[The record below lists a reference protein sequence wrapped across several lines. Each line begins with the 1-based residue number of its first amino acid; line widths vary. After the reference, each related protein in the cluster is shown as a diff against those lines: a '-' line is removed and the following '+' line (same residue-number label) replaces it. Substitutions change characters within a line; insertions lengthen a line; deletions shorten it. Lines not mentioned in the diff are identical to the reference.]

1 MKLPTK
7 KICIRNIINDI
18 RYPIFTIISSLSSRW
33 LMIIMIYVI
42 SSSARLVHCYRPYRY
57 TVSYPNNF
65 YQNDKP
71 CELPL
76 IRLYSLFMISN
87 LLYQTTWERG
97 FFEIAN
103 DCIFFSGDVL
113 RNIWTPWITRCPVS
127 CEMRSFQMASYCH
140 LSKLRTNLFIPSHHL
155 FKLVTNVFIPSCV
168 SRVPELFIWTRKSS
182 PSTTP
187 LPVTPPPLI
196 SIGMAPVCR

>member
-42 SSSARLVHCYRPYRY
+42 SSPARLVHCYRPYRY
-57 TVSYPNNF
+57 TVSYPTNF

-76 IRLYSLFMISN
+76 IRLYSLFMIFN
-87 LLYQTTWERG
+87 LLYQTT
-97 FFEIAN
+97 
-103 DCIFFSGDVL
+103 
-113 RNIWTPWITRCPVS
+113 
-127 CEMRSFQMASYCH
+127 
-140 LSKLRTNLFIPSHHL
+140 
-155 FKLVTNVFIPSCV
+155 
-168 SRVPELFIWTRKSS
+168 
-182 PSTTP
+182 
-187 LPVTPPPLI
+187 
-196 SIGMAPVCR
+196 

>member
-1 MKLPTK
+1 MKIIYNEITYQK

-18 RYPIFTIISSLSSRW
+18 QYPIFTIISSLSSRW

-57 TVSYPNNF
+57 TVSYPTNF

-76 IRLYSLFMISN
+76 IRLYSPFMISN

-103 DCIFFSGDVL
+103 GCIFFWRWIEKHLNTLNNVMLSVL
-113 RNIWTPWITRCPVS
+113 WNEV
-127 CEMRSFQMASYCH
+127 
-140 LSKLRTNLFIPSHHL
+140 LSNGII
-155 FKLVTNVFIPSCV
+155 LVTSLNFAQNFSFPHSTSLNLSPMFSFLLVFPE
-168 SRVPELFIWTRKSS
+168 SRSS
-182 PSTTP
+182 SSEQGSP
-187 LPVTPPPLI
+187 LQVQHH
-196 SIGMAPVCR
+196 CQ